1 MEPLGIQGRKYVSK
15 LVVRWCGLL
24 VREETARKIQLPLAE
39 KRHIHPTL
47 GTAQDRNQGQ
57 QQNPVKRIK
66 HFPIL
71 AGIVKTRK
79 MLKKI
84 NTFKINRHRRLHD

>member
-1 MEPLGIQGRKYVSK
+1 MACR
-15 LVVRWCGLL
+15 
-24 VREETARKIQLPLAE
+24 ARKRGNGAENPIPLAE

-47 GTAQDRNQGQ
+47 GTARLPKLYGGQAQDRNQGQ
-57 QQNPVKRIK
+57 QQNLIKRIK
-66 HFPIL
+66 HFPFL

>member
-1 MEPLGIQGRKYVSK
+1 MACR
-15 LVVRWCGLL
+15 
-24 VREETARKIQLPLAE
+24 ARKGGNGAENPIPLAE

-57 QQNPVKRIK
+57 QQNLIKRIK
-66 HFPIL
+66 HFPFL

-84 NTFKINRHRRLHD
+84 NTFKINRHRRLDD